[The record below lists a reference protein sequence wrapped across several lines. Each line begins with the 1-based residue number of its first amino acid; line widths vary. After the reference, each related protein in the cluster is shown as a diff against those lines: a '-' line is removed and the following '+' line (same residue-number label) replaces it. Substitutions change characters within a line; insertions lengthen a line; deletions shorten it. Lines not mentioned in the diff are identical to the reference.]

1 LGNVAR
7 EAEVGI
13 LVNRTWDEGRNV
25 RFRAEDLREGI
36 GKGWRCLNGAKM
48 YLANVITDRKD
59 GPSRKKDGGERETTY
74 ESPKPNVAFAW
85 LRVIWRE
92 IFDTFL

>member
-1 LGNVAR
+1 V
-7 EAEVGI
+7 
-13 LVNRTWDEGRNV
+13 
-25 RFRAEDLREGI
+25 
-36 GKGWRCLNGAKM
+36 
-48 YLANVITDRKD
+48 YLADVVAKQAKHILTKISQNKTRTED
-59 GPSRKKDGGERETTY
+59 GRRGAY